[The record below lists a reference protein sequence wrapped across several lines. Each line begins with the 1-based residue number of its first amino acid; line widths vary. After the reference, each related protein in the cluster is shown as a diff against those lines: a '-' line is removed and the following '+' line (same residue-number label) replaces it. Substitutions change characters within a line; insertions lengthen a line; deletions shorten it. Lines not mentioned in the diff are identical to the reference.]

1 MKRNGSLFL
10 VFLCVTTTLF
20 AQTRVAPGPFT
31 VNLKNQADG
40 KPLGGV
46 YVLLGGRE
54 AVSDSSGVATFD
66 GVPAGKYALAI
77 LHPDFDLVERETDLP
92 AGMRQPVDLLLT
104 PRVTTP
110 VSGTV
115 KVEGQ
120 GGVIAG
126 VRISLKV
133 RQTRASLKGDYAL
146 ATDWEGKF
154 FVIDAPVGLYRV
166 KLSAPGFA
174 DKEFD
179 WAINAKEPA
188 AAFTLTRLSS
198 PAAMTV
204 TVLEAGAGKPVAN
217 AEVVLAEAYP
227 SGRIAEG
234 KTDAEGRVAF
244 PDLKLGQI
252 NWNAAEISRPEI
264 TVFARAAG
272 YESAVVPVELKT
284 AGVCTISLNS
294 ANSIPP
300 AAGNLDIASAQVI
313 PTGVPVQFKIAKNGE
328 QRFFRFKLAHP
339 ASVQLKVTKAPI
351 ETILRL
357 LTPEGKVLRDR
368 GVYANSDNVI
378 DAGAFVAGDYLV
390 QATEWG
396 DNAATPEP
404 LTLTVNTTPAPDPF
418 EPSNTIAF
426 ARPIRFNEEVRGCLC
441 PAGDVDWFRFEA
453 PRAGHVR
460 ITMPPN
466 PLERLVELCDANGK
480 TIVDSAC
487 YGNGTISLIAA
498 VRRGTY
504 HIVVHEWGDN
514 GESTVPYTLRLEMIT
529 DDGIDD
535 PPARPGYAGAVRE
548 LALNGLASSHLF
560 PNGNI
565 HRYFVNLPSA
575 GRLHFTGTAPIELHA
590 ILRSGNGKQLTDS
603 ACYANGTLRG
613 SWETGGPTTV
623 VLEVHEWGDNG
634 CSPAPYV
641 LRSFFEPCDEGELF
655 GRNDTTDVALPLEFS
670 EPIRANIMPT
680 GDVDWYRL
688 QVDHPGVLRL
698 SGQTYLEMLAQFTDP
713 KQRVLVE
720 RGWYGGTVGLTMDT
734 PVLPGEYFLDIHEWG
749 DNNAHPIPHQ
759 LQVGLLRAEPQ
770 ETVPLAT
777 DPIRTLKL
785 GEAQAFWIDQV
796 GDRDR
801 FVFDV
806 PAAGNFSLRI
816 RIPVEVVLQLFDDRT
831 GAKVHEQ
838 GFYGGSNHKLDFT
851 AKGPTRYRLEFEE
864 WGNNN
869 VSPAAGYV
877 MADMTDREIAAET
890 VTSSHDPTEPT
901 QVKFMRA
908 NIQGFPQGAKV
919 TVDPDGAGQRRIEVP
934 GTFRYP
940 AEGVYRAVAA
950 IEAANGTQTRI
961 PFWVEATG
969 PRERKGVYAV
979 LDYPGEGQTIDS
991 DKPARARAI
1000 SYTGAKI
1007 ARMTLAV
1014 EGQAPLRSHSMP
1026 FTFDVPWDTL
1036 GSGAHTL
1043 TITATDTKGETARLE
1058 RTFRVSDYFDL
1069 QPMDGTTISGNEV
1082 RVRWKGGAFGTAQVR
1097 YRPAGSN
1104 EWRTVT
1110 GESGRNRTV
1119 ALRDLEAGKPY
1130 EFQPVGGA
1138 EPGPMRTVTRVKGL
1152 AFSAAKFGGL
1162 IQRSYDQKLPVAV
1175 RNHGEKSLSV
1185 RLECGKPPEDS
1196 KLLVGFVGEGSE
1208 GAPFDLKPGEQREFF
1223 LGLSA
1228 QDVSKPQV
1236 KFPIKLVSADGALSD
1251 EAEVEVQV
1259 RLPVVKLR
1267 WEDLGAAPTGLAHNF
1282 RIHNEGDPLTDVAL
1296 VADPGLIVQPV
1307 MGHGFLPAGQAVDVT
1322 VKPRLHDGFKSVA
1335 GSVTAK
1341 AVDKESAQSVTF
1353 ALPAGQSIYRV
1364 AIVPGMDLDAP
1375 EPSAAE
1381 LAAVERWQAAAN
1393 YDPAAVDWTARENP
1407 QDLDGDGK
1415 PDRWQVMEEKTN
1427 CLWVGDDTN
1436 GDSRIDFVHAD
1447 PGATGIFEYSAFQ
1460 TENGWE
1466 RTNLVEAWLELNF
1479 TLPWARSAYE
1489 KHDVDVV
1496 FNDRVIGRL
1505 RDMIPEGNHTFRIP
1519 PEVIRFGA
1527 DGRPADNS
1535 IQMQTQHLRGGH
1547 YVVGNEF
1554 HILTRMI
1561 GSREWV
1567 VADSPQNARA
1577 QLKNAKGL
1585 AVDTPDYSISS
1596 AEIQLTGELAKG
1608 REVIVTAPIRNV
1620 GAAGTDKLTVALVR
1634 SLPGARG
1641 VELTRAEIE
1650 APMTGRVVASLPWKA
1665 APGTHT
1671 LKVVVDPDNDFGET
1685 NRGNNEAMVSLAIA
1699 GEDAKPTLVVNTPAK
1714 DAVLTDTLCPLEV
1727 QADDDTGVAKVEAQV
1742 DGGLWRELAAAA
1754 PPVWGGMAVVQP
1766 GAHEL
1771 RVRAT
1776 DSGGNQV
1783 EQSVHVTVKASV
1795 PDADW
1800 VGAVD
1805 GRDVHVRSLP
1815 VRLKAGEGSAL
1826 TAVRVNNGPWRPMDL
1841 AGNEAAG
1848 EVLLNYGANVVE
1860 AVVANERG
1868 AARTLKQNVNC
1879 TVQPKPDDIAPQV
1892 EPEASRAVQL
1902 GGGLAIDILATPN
1915 GVVGKPVD
1923 PALHKLQAEERTLME
1938 KSAAAPKDEAT
1949 IKQLAELRWKI
1960 GNVCAGKLDFEMA
1973 QRYVANS
1980 VRLDPSHAKRW
1991 DMLGDLYNFS
2001 GEPVAAY
2008 FQQNA
2013 YEEALKL
2020 EPGRKEC
2027 RFKLATSCMSTDRFE
2042 KAAEELE
2049 TLARGDGKPDGQYI
2063 GLLGAIYAH
2072 QGEVERAQ
2080 AFCQEMLAKGGDNRF
2095 RAALAISHN
2104 LAGAK
2109 ETAVQLL
2116 QQIENEEKAGA
2127 KDKHSIA
2134 QYAAQL
2140 RESYLNPPK
2149 PAAGPIK
2156 DPPVQREPVPHDNLG
2171 PVEKIIAAGD
2181 PGARHIERERHTYD
2195 VALQRTLAEYE
2206 AKIPQ
2211 DAYNADGAVNE
2222 EHPRYKE
2229 IKARWEYEMQVIHDR
2244 HAPRFGDDLTDW
2256 RVEEHDAVLAELQL
2270 EGRVLD
2276 DEDEDMDSIHV
2287 ELSFVATDEEAA
2299 QNYLAAMKARG
2310 YRILEREE
2318 YWRIEN
2324 TDTTLWKP
2332 EPGAKPPVLPV
2343 FDDDIL
2349 AETPAVAP
2357 HVASLTPTV
2366 FASVAPRATMMWQQ
2380 IAAPLPAAAGEA
2392 AWIQNIR
2399 QGMTQN
2405 AKGEWFASEGT
2416 VMEIMQHPE
2425 QVRHLDKNAPREV
2438 KEAFDRARREIYQ
2451 RHDTRLEGEIQK
2463 SEGFKEWIE
2472 ANLQLKGKQVKVV
2485 EFGTPGATPGQKLN
2499 TDRDYRAV
2507 VETEPG
2513 VYVEIPR
2520 HKTGW
2525 DKTSYKIFAEETGCP
2540 NPSNPEAAHKWAE
2553 ARQQLGTDAIH
2564 GEASMDFKDQGHIRY
2579 NEKTG
2584 KLEYTK
2590 NPSMESNAVRVQK
2603 GRGTLQDPTGL
2614 GKMYET
2620 KVGDAVKNYGQGE
2633 GFSQARKAME
2643 MLHNMRKGYAMQ
2655 GYDVGKLNEHIRTA
2669 ARAVEAAARTPW
2681 DPKAIAEANKALN
2694 ECGFSDINSFTRE
2707 VSKQFE
2713 WLKIA
2718 QKKPGA
2724 TNARTGQKPGGAETP
2739 TGKVTKA
2746 AQKASDGGISVKDPA
2761 KVNPRK
2767 VAEGVRK
2774 AGETSGTAKDNPG
2787 VHQKSQEISRGRTP
2801 EEAGVNKF
2809 GDKPE
2814 AKARQTREHLNES
2827 REQLQRSNEAARRQ
2841 TQQNREQVQREVERL
2856 NREGRA
2862 EQGRQLQREANRM
2875 DVKERARVNELARND
2890 PKLTEK
2896 MTGLD
2901 PRSPKGREAL
2911 MRETAEVIRR
2921 SGTQDVPAPHELI
2934 VREPTP
2940 GEALAKWGGR
2950 VMTGLW
2956 VLNSGATGW
2965 EKEVD
2970 QALQEGREPSKLK
2983 ALANGAWE
2991 LTMIPAAIGSVE
3003 HGFQLRDKFL
3013 DEADRKYG
3021 NNHWGVEARLLAW
3034 GEALKELSCWNL
3046 GTQIADEEMR
3056 AEEARARAAGEDPDY
3071 WRSWGNGTL
3080 RGLGEVFM
3088 INGICRAMTR
3098 DWEAELNAVKA
3109 DEALRQHALFKTHMN
3124 MRDLD
3129 IIREQI
3135 RKTLEHGDP
3144 KDFMTQ
3150 IRLKSLQDQYDKAVN
3165 NIHDIAKRMRKMF
3178 GTEDPLTKA
3187 LYDELGRLKG
3197 KKKGKAGY
3205 VGADGKQAD
3214 WYCTNRPQ
3222 ITVNA
3227 PVPPQVSKGE

>member
-1 MKRNGSLFL
+1 MKCSRSLFL
-10 VFLCVTTTLF
+10 VSLCLATTLL
-20 AQTRVAPGPFT
+20 AETRIAPGPFA

-40 KPLGGV
+40 KPLGGI

-54 AVSDSSGVATFD
+54 VVSDSSGVATFD
-66 GVPAGKYALAI
+66 GVPAGKYALTI
-77 LHPDFDLVERETDLP
+77 LHPNFELVEHETDLP
-92 AGMRQPVDLLLT
+92 AGGRKPIELLLT
-104 PRVTTP
+104 PRVTTAA
-110 VSGTV
+110 SGTV

-120 GGVIAG
+120 GGAIAG
-126 VRISLKV
+126 ARIGLKMK
-133 RQTRASLKGDYAL
+133 QTKASLKGDYAL

-154 FVIDAPVGLYRV
+154 FVIDVPVGWYRV
-166 KLSAPGFA
+166 SLSAPGFA

-179 WAINAKEPA
+179 LEIKPKEPA
-188 AAFTLTRLSS
+188 AAFTLARLSS

-204 TVLEAGAGKPVAN
+204 TVREAGSGKPVAN

-227 SGRIAEG
+227 SGKIAEG
-234 KTDAEGRVAF
+234 RTDAQGHVTFAG
-244 PDLKLGQI
+244 LKLGQI
-252 NWNAAEISRPEI
+252 NWNAAEVSRPQI
-264 TVFARAAG
+264 TVSARAAG
-272 YESAVVPVELKT
+272 YENAVVPTELKT
-284 AGVCTISLNS
+284 QGSCTVVLN
-294 ANSIPP
+294 ATNTIAP
-300 AAGNLDIASAQVI
+300 AASNLDIASAQAI

-328 QRFFRFKLAHP
+328 QRFFCFQLAQP
-339 ASVQLKVTKAPI
+339 ASVQLKIAKAPI
-351 ETILRL
+351 ETIQRL
-357 LTPEGKVLRDR
+357 LTPEGKMLRER
-368 GVYANSDNVI
+368 GAYANSDNVI
-378 DAGAFVAGDYLV
+378 DAGALAAGDYIV
-390 QATEWG
+390 QAAEWG
-396 DNAATPEP
+396 DNAAMPEP
-404 LTLTVNTTPAPDPF
+404 LALTVNITPAPDPF

-426 ARPIRFNEEVRGCLC
+426 ARPIRCNEEVRGCLC

-460 ITMPPN
+460 ITMPSN
-466 PLERLVELCDANGK
+466 PLERFVELCDAKGK
-480 TIVDSAC
+480 RIAEAAC
-487 YGNGTISLIAA
+487 HGNGIVSLVAGLN
-498 VRRGTY
+498 RGVY

-529 DDGIDD
+529 DDGVDD

-548 LALNGLASSHLF
+548 LALNGLASSYIF

-565 HRYFVNLPSA
+565 HRYLVNLPSA
-575 GRLHFTGTAPIELHA
+575 GRLHFTGTAPIELQA
-590 ILRSGNGKQLTDS
+590 ILRAGNGKQLADA
-603 ACYANGTLRG
+603 ACYANGALRG

-623 VLEVHEWGDNG
+623 ILEVHKWGDNG
-634 CSPAPYV
+634 CSPSPYV
-641 LRSFFEPCDEGELF
+641 LRSFFEPCDEGERF
-655 GRNDTTDVALPLEFS
+655 GRNDTADMATPLQFTES
-670 EPIRANIMPT
+670 IRANIMPT

-688 QVDHPGVLRL
+688 QVDHPGVMRL
-698 SGQTYLEMLAQFTDP
+698 SGKTHLEMLAHFTDP
-713 KQRVLVE
+713 KKRVLVE

-734 PVLPGEYFLDIHEWG
+734 PVLPGDYFLDVHDWG
-749 DNNAHPIPHQ
+749 DNNAHPIPHE
-759 LQVGLLRAEPQ
+759 LKVSLLRAEPQ

-777 DPIRTLKL
+777 DPIRTLTL
-785 GEAQAFWIDQV
+785 GEAQAFWIDQI

-801 FVFDV
+801 FVFDI
-806 PAAGNFSLRI
+806 AAGTFSLRI
-816 RIPVEVVLQLFDDRT
+816 RIPVEVMVQLFDDRT
-831 GAKVHEQ
+831 GARVHAQ

-851 AKGPTRYRLEFEE
+851 AKGPTRYRLEFEK
-864 WGNNN
+864 WGNNG
-869 VSPAAGYV
+869 VSPAPGYV
-877 MADMTDREIAAET
+877 MVDITDREIAAET
-890 VTSSHDPTEPT
+890 VTSSNDPTEPT
-901 QVKFMRA
+901 QVKFVRTD
-908 NIQGFPQGAKV
+908 IRGFPRGAKV
-919 TVDPDGAGQRRIEVP
+919 TVDPAGTGRQQIDVP
-934 GTFRYP
+934 GGFRYP
-940 AEGVYRAVAA
+940 AEGVYPAVATV
-950 IEAANGTQTRI
+950 EAANGTRTRI

-979 LDYPGEGQTIDS
+979 LDYPGEGQVIDS

-1000 SYTGAKI
+1000 SYTGAPI

-1014 EGQAPLRSHSMP
+1014 DGQPPLTSHSRP
-1026 FTFDVPWDTL
+1026 FTFDVPWETL
-1036 GSGAHTL
+1036 GSGAHAL
-1043 TITATDTKGETARLE
+1043 TITATDAKGATAQIE
-1058 RTFRVSDYFDL
+1058 RSIRVSDYFDL
-1069 QPMDGTTISGNEV
+1069 QPTDGTTVSGNEV
-1082 RVRWKGGAFGTAQVR
+1082 RVRWKGSAFGGAQVR
-1097 YRPAGSN
+1097 YRAAGSN

-1130 EFQPVGGA
+1130 EFQPLGGV

-1162 IQRSYDQKLPVAV
+1162 IRRSYDQKLPIAV
-1175 RNHGEKSLSV
+1175 RNHGEKPLSV

-1228 QDVSKPQV
+1228 QDVSQPQV
-1236 KFPIKLVSADGALSD
+1236 KFPIKLLSADGALSD

-1267 WEDLGAAPTGLAHNF
+1267 WEDLGAAPTGLAHRF
-1282 RIHNEGDPLTDVAL
+1282 RLHNEGDPLTDLAL
-1296 VADPGLIVQPV
+1296 ATDPGLIMNPA
-1307 MGHGFLPAGQAVDVT
+1307 MSHGFLQAGQAVDVS
-1322 VKPRLHDGFKSVA
+1322 VKPQLYDGFKSVT
-1335 GSVTAK
+1335 GRVRAK
-1341 AVDKESAQSVTF
+1341 AVDKESPQSVTF
-1353 ALPAGQSIYRV
+1353 TLPPGQSIYDV
-1364 AIVPGMDLDAP
+1364 AIVPGMDLNAP
-1375 EPSAAE
+1375 EPSAKE
-1381 LAAVERWQAAAN
+1381 RAAVERWKTAAN
-1393 YDPAAVDWTARENP
+1393 HDPAAVNWTAKENP
-1407 QDLDGDGK
+1407 QDIDGDGR
-1415 PDRWQVMEEKTN
+1415 PDRWQVVEEKTK

-1436 GDSRIDFVHAD
+1436 GDGQIDFVHAD
-1447 PGATGIFEYSAFQ
+1447 PGATGIFEYSAFK
-1460 TENGWE
+1460 TETGWE
-1466 RTNLVEAWLELNF
+1466 RTNLVEAWLELSF

-1496 FNDRVIGRL
+1496 FNDRIIGRL

-1519 PEVIRFGA
+1519 PEIIRFGV

-1554 HILTRMI
+1554 HILARMI

-1567 VADSPQNARA
+1567 VADSPENARA

-1596 AEIQLTGELAKG
+1596 AEIQLAGELAKG

-1620 GAAGTDKLTVALVR
+1620 GAAGTDTLTVALVR
-1634 SLPGARG
+1634 SLPGERG
-1641 VELTRAEIE
+1641 VELTRTEIE

-1665 APGTHT
+1665 APGQHT

-1685 NRGNNEAMVSLAIA
+1685 NRGNNEAVVSLAIA
-1699 GEDAKPTLVVNTPAK
+1699 GEDAKPTLIISAPVK
-1714 DAVLTDTLCPLEV
+1714 DAVLADTLCPLEV
-1727 QADDDTGVAKVEAQV
+1727 RADDDTGVAKVEAQV
-1742 DGGLWRELAAAA
+1742 DGGLWRELAVAA
-1754 PPVWGGMAVVQP
+1754 PPVFGGIVVVQP
-1766 GAHEL
+1766 GAHDL
-1771 RVRAT
+1771 RVRVT

-1783 EQSVHVTVKASV
+1783 EQSVPITIQAPV
-1795 PDADW
+1795 PDAEW
-1800 VGAVD
+1800 IGAVD
-1805 GRDVHVRSLP
+1805 GRDVHGRSLP
-1815 VRLKAGEGSAL
+1815 VRLKIGEGSTLA
-1826 TAVRVNNGPWRPMDL
+1826 AVRVNNGPWRSMDL
-1841 AGNEAAG
+1841 AGNEVAG

-1860 AVVANERG
+1860 AAVANDRG
-1868 AARTLKQNVNC
+1868 ATRTLKQNVNC
-1879 TVQPKPDDIAPQV
+1879 TTQPRSDEVPPQV
-1892 EPEASRAVQL
+1892 EVEARGVIPV

-1923 PALHKLQAEERTLME
+1923 PALYKLQAEERTLME
-1938 KSAAAPKDEAT
+1938 KAAAAPSAEGIT
-1949 IKQLAELRWKI
+1949 KQLAELRWKI
-1960 GNVCAGKLDFEMA
+1960 GNLYAGKLDFEMA
-1973 QRYVANS
+1973 QRYIANS
-1980 VRLDPSHAKRW
+1980 VRLDPAHAQRW

-2001 GEPVAAY
+2001 REPVAAY

-2020 EPGRKEC
+2020 EPGRTEC

-2049 TLARGDGKPDGQYI
+2049 TLARGDGGKPDGQYL

-2072 QGEVERAQ
+2072 QGEVKRAQ
-2080 AFCQEMLAKGGDNRF
+2080 DFCQEMLAKGGDNRF
-2095 RAALAISHN
+2095 RAALAINDN
-2104 LAGAK
+2104 LAGDK
-2109 ETAVQLL
+2109 ETAVRLL
-2116 QQIENEEKAGA
+2116 QQIETEEKAGA
-2127 KDKHSIA
+2127 QDRHSIA
-2134 QYAAQL
+2134 NYAAQL

-2149 PAAGPIK
+2149 PPAGPIK
-2156 DPPVQREPVPHDNLG
+2156 DPPVRRESVPHESLG
-2171 PVEKIIAAGD
+2171 PVERIIAMGD
-2181 PGARHIERERHTYD
+2181 PNARHIGRERQAYD
-2195 VALQRTLAEYE
+2195 GALQRTLAEYE

-2211 DAYNADGAVNE
+2211 DAYNAEGAVNE
-2222 EHPRYKE
+2222 AHPEYLKT
-2229 IKARWEYEMQVIHDR
+2229 KARWEYEMQVIHDTY
-2244 HAPRFGDDLTDW
+2244 APRFGDDLTDW
-2256 RVEEHDAVLAELQL
+2256 RVEEHDRVLTELQL
-2270 EGRVLD
+2270 EGRILD
-2276 DEDEDMDSIHV
+2276 DEDGDMDSIHG

-2299 QNYLAAMKARG
+2299 QKYLHAVQAKG

-2318 YWRIEN
+2318 YWLIEN
-2324 TDTTLWKP
+2324 TDATLWKP

-2343 FDDDIL
+2343 LDDNLL
-2349 AETPAVAP
+2349 AEAPARLSHTAP
-2357 HVASLTPTV
+2357 LMPTV
-2366 FASVAPRATMMWQQ
+2366 FASVAPRTAMMWQQ

-2392 AWIQNIR
+2392 AWIQNLR

-2405 AKGEWFASEGT
+2405 ARGEWFAPEGT

-2425 QVRHLDKNAPREV
+2425 QVRHLNENAPSEV
-2438 KEAFDRARREIYQ
+2438 KEAFDRARQEIYR
-2451 RHDTRLEGEIQK
+2451 RHDTRLTNEVK
-2463 SEGFKEWIE
+2463 NSESFQNWVKEHPE
-2472 ANLQLKGKQVKVV
+2472 LAGKEVKVV
-2485 EFGTPGATPGQKLN
+2485 EFGTPGAKPGEKLN

-2520 HKTGW
+2520 QKTGW
-2525 DKTSYKIFAEETGCP
+2525 DQTSYKIFAEETGCP
-2540 NPSNPEAAHKWAE
+2540 NPSNPEAARHWAE

-2584 KLEYTK
+2584 TLEYTK
-2590 NPSMESNAVRVQK
+2590 SPSMESNASRVMK
-2603 GRGTLQDPTGL
+2603 GRGKLQDPTGL

-2633 GFSQARKAME
+2633 GFSQARKALE
-2643 MLHNMRKGYAMQ
+2643 MLGKIRNGYSMQ
-2655 GYDVGKLNEHIRTA
+2655 GYDVGKLHEGLQKA
-2669 ARAVEAAARTPW
+2669 ARAVQAAAKTPW

-2694 ECGFSDINSFTRE
+2694 ECGFSDINSFTQE
-2707 VSKQFE
+2707 LSKQFE

-2724 TNARTGQKPGGAETP
+2724 TNARTGQKPNGGETP

-2761 KVNPRK
+2761 KVNPRQ

-2774 AGETSGTAKDNPG
+2774 AGETTGTAKDNPG

-2827 REQLQRSNEAARRQ
+2827 SRQLQRSNEAARRQ
-2841 TQQNREQVQREVERL
+2841 TQQNREQVQREIERL

-2862 EQGRQLQREANRM
+2862 EQARQLQREANRM

-2896 MTGLD
+2896 MTGID

-2911 MRETAEVIRR
+2911 MRETGKAITR
-2921 SGTQDVPAPHELI
+2921 SGTHDVPAPHEL
-2934 VREPTP
+2934 VVHEPTP
-2940 GEALAKWGGR
+2940 GEAFAKWGGR

-2970 QALQEGREPSKLK
+2970 QALQEGREPSKLR

-2991 LTMIPAAIGSVE
+2991 LTMIPAALGSIE

-3013 DEADRKYG
+3013 DEADRQYG

-3034 GEALKELSCWNL
+3034 GEAFKELSCWNL
-3046 GTQIADEEMR
+3046 GTQIANEEIR
-3056 AEEARARAAGEDPDY
+3056 AEEARARAAGEEPDY

-3098 DWEAELNAVKA
+3098 DWEAELNAVQA
-3109 DEALRQHALFKTHMN
+3109 DEALRQHALFKTQMN

-3129 IIREQI
+3129 NLREQI
-3135 RKTLEHGDP
+3135 RKTLEHGNP

-3150 IRLKSLQDQYDKAVN
+3150 IRLQSLQDQYDKALN

-3178 GTEDPLTKA
+3178 GTDDPLTKA

-3197 KKKGKAGY
+3197 RKKGKAGY
-3205 VGADGKQAD
+3205 VSADGKQAD
-3214 WYCTNRPQ
+3214 WYCTNRPH
-3222 ITVNA
+3222 IKVNA